1 MISLAADQSG
11 YYFPIAAHVT
21 HQVHTDTDIQTE
33 NKIDKQIDT

>member
-21 HQVHTDTDIQTE
+21 HQVHRDRKADT
-33 NKIDKQIDT
+33 QIHSQKSR